1 MEYKDYYKVLG
12 VERTATQDD
21 IRKAFRK
28 LARKY
33 HPDVNPGKKEAAE
46 KFKDINEAY
55 NVLSDADKRQKYDQ
69 LGSSYEQWQNTGGD
83 SRGFDW
89 SEWVNSRQAGG
100 QPGGQPG
107 GQRVYTETF
116 DGEDLGGFGFSD
128 FFESLF
134 GGAAGARGAGAG
146 TGTGTRR
153 GEWMPVARRGQDLE
167 QEVEISLAE
176 AAAGTKRIVEM
187 DGKRLEAA
195 IPRGVKTGSR
205 VRFKGQ
211 GGQGTSGAPSG
222 DLFLVVKVRDNPQ
235 FERKE
240 DDLYTDVSVD
250 LYDALLGGSA
260 VVPTL
265 DGSVRLSIPAET
277 QNGRTFRLK
286 GQGMPKLRTPEERG
300 DLFARVRVNLPR
312 HLSDKEKDLYREL
325 SKLREQSPN

>member
-1 MEYKDYYKVLG
+1 MEYKDYYKLLG
-12 VERTATQDD
+12 VERTASEDE

-33 HPDVNPGKKEAAE
+33 HPDVNPGNKDSVE

-55 NVLSDADKRQKYDQ
+55 NVLSDADRRLKYDQ

-83 SRGFDW
+83 ARGFDW
-89 SEWVNSRQAGG
+89 SEWYGG
-100 QPGGQPG
+100 RQPGGQAN
-107 GQRVYTETF
+107 GQRVRTESF

-134 GGAAGARGAGAG
+134 GSAGAAGRGAGAG
-146 TGTGTRR
+146 TGTRR
-153 GEWMPVARRGQDLE
+153 GTWTPVARRGQDVE
-167 QEVEISLAE
+167 HEVEISLAE

-211 GGQGTSGAPSG
+211 GGPGSSGAPNG
-222 DLFLVVKVRDNPQ
+222 DLYLVVKVRDNPQ
-235 FERKE
+235 FERKD
-240 DDLYTDVSVD
+240 DDLYTEVSVD
-250 LYDALLGGSA
+250 LYDAVLGGSA

-265 DGSVRLSIPAET
+265 DGTVRLNIPPET

-300 DLFARVRVNLPR
+300 DLYAKVRIALPKQ
-312 HLSDKEKDLYREL
+312 LSDKEKDLFRQL
-325 SKLREQSPN
+325 SQLREQAAS